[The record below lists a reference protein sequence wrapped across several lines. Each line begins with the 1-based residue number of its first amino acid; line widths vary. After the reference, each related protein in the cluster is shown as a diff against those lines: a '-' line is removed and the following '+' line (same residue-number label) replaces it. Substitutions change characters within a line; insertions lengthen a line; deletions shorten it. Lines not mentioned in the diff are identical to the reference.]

1 MERKKLK
8 KKKKGEE
15 GRDPSSSL
23 ELGEERGNGIRLRR
37 HTSSC
42 KLTKK
47 SPWFSEGE
55 HEREE
60 GETDEGIGV
69 VILV

>member
-15 GRDPSSSL
+15 GRDPSLSL

-55 HEREE
+55 QWERR
-60 GETDEGIGV
+60 GRTYEGIGV
-69 VILV
+69 GILV